1 MNKSHV
7 GETVGIFTITELM
20 PYKDIDGHA
29 LYKGICNDCGFERV
43 ARYYDLKASTKCIHI
58 RIDGKVSFNLTNWEN
73 ERIRIIFNGMK
84 QRCYNKDDESYRWYG
99 AKGIKIY
106 DEWLDNPKSFEDWS
120 LQNGYNDNLTID
132 RKDSKLDYCPDNCRW
147 VTKESNSKYKSTT
160 YLINVNGEIHSG
172 KDWAK
177 ILGSGHNLI
186 NIYIRKYGLEN
197 TVEFIKRYIENPN
210 LRPSNKNKSI
220 YSLYMN

>member
-20 PYKDIDGHA
+20 PYKDVDGHA

-106 DEWLDNPKSFEDWS
+106 DEWLDNPKAFEDWS

-160 YLINVNGEIHSG
+160 SLINVNGEIHSG

-177 ILGSGHNLI
+177 ILGFGHNLI